1 MGNKQGTQR
10 KAWPASRAQSGLLAG
25 TSWHERSVEFTF
37 SPKENSSLRPGR
49 WHQVLKV
56 QGLDI
61 TVHGFSFQQ
70 RGEQQCLYW
79 QIPNIR
85 AR

>member
-1 MGNKQGTQR
+1 MGNKEGTQR
-10 KAWPASRAQSGLLAG
+10 NAWPAPRTQSGVPDGSYWL
-25 TSWHERSVEFTF
+25 ERSVEFTF
-37 SPKENSSLRPGR
+37 SAKENPSLRPGR

-56 QGLDI
+56 HGFDI